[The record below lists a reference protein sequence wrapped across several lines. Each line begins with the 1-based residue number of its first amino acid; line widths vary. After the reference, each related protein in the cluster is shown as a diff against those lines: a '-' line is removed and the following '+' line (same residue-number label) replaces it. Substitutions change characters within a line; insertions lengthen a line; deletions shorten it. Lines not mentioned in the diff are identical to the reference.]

1 MTVMT
6 VQVDIGAVLKDGFKT
21 AFDSAGAAAVKLDN
35 IIQTVDTRI
44 TTMKGWAAAKKE
56 TAAVKEEWERASA
69 KAKALG
75 AQLAATANPTEDF
88 KNKVAAAR
96 QEADRA
102 KGAFVGAA
110 TGLRA
115 MDVQMKAAGVSI
127 KTVKVELDAAEKS
140 MAALTRRKESL
151 NKAMTAKVAN
161 DEALSAVKHKALG
174 TVAMAGTLALP
185 VHQAIQFETAMADV
199 RKAVDFDAG
208 GPGLKG
214 MELAIKDMARTIP
227 IAHDGLA
234 AIVSA
239 GGRMGIAEKDL
250 RTYTTTVA
258 KMSTAWEMAPDAAG
272 ESMGKIANIMGL
284 AIGDLELVGDAI
296 NKLDDSSTAKAA
308 EIVEVIKRTGGVG
321 KEFGLTTQQIAALAT
336 SFLDLGSPPEVAGT
350 AINAL
355 LNKLQT
361 APIQTAKFKTALQDL
376 GWSAEDMQNAIGQDA
391 QGTLVKFLDTIKGLD
406 ANDRKNKLGELFG
419 TEYGDDMAKLVGGL
433 DNYKKQLKTVGDQA
447 NYAGSMQA
455 EFGVR
460 SATTANQLKLTS
472 NAFAEVGIN
481 IGTVLLPAVTDIAK
495 GLAWASHGVA
505 DFAQAHPAMTKAVVF
520 ATAAFV
526 TYKTVKLAAA
536 FASLTLKGAAIAT
549 RIEITRT
556 ATAATVAAVKMRGF
570 SVAGMIS
577 GFRGA
582 GAAMLAFAARPVAAV
597 LGGLKAIRIAT
608 LLNPIGLIA
617 NGLALAATLVIENWD
632 KIWKVVKPAV
642 EWVMKAFDAIPVIGT
657 AVKTVSDWLG
667 EDDKTP
673 DGAAGGEGADVPAAL
688 NDNAAND
695 NIPAIKFGGG
705 EKAVRSGGG
714 PVYHI
719 NGPITINVQAQPGQ
733 NPAAVAT
740 EVKKAFQGA
749 ASGGALYDHE

>member
-1 MTVMT
+1 MTVMAI
-6 VQVDIGAVLKDGFKT
+6 QVDIGAALKDGFAT
-21 AFDSAGAAAVKLDN
+21 AFGQAQSAAVKLDN
-35 IIQTVDTRI
+35 AITAVDTRI
-44 TTMKGWAAAKKE
+44 VTMKGWAATKKE
-56 TAAVKEEWERASA
+56 TAAAREEWDRAGA

-75 AQLAATANPTEDF
+75 TQLAATANPTEDF
-88 KNKVAAAR
+88 RNKVAAAR
-96 QEADRA
+96 KEADQA
-102 KGAFVGAA
+102 KAAFVGAA

-115 MDVQMKAAGVSI
+115 MDAQMKAAGVSI
-127 KTVKVELDAAEKS
+127 KAVKVELDAAEKS

-161 DEALSAVKHKALG
+161 DEALSAVKGKALG

-199 RKAVDFDAG
+199 RKAVDFDAA

-250 RTYTTTVA
+250 RTYTVTVA

-272 ESMGKIANIMGL
+272 EAMGKIANIMGL

-296 NKLDDSSTAKAA
+296 NKLDDSSTGKAF
-308 EIVEVIKRTGGVG
+308 EIVDILKRTGGTG
-321 KEFGLTTQQIAALAT
+321 KEFGLNTQQIAALGTA
-336 SFLDLGSPPEVAGT
+336 FLDLGDAPETAST
-350 AINAL
+350 AIEAL
-355 LNKLQT
+355 LNRLQT
-361 APIQTAKFKTALQDL
+361 APIQSKKFQEALQEM
-376 GWSAEDMQNAIGQDA
+376 GWSAEEMQAAIGQDA
-391 QGTLVKFLDTIKGLD
+391 QGTLIKFLDTMKGLES
-406 ANDRKNKLGELFG
+406 NDRKNKLGEMFG
-419 TEYGDDMAKLVGGL
+419 AEYSGKITKLVGSL
-433 DNYKKQLKTVGDQA
+433 DSYKKHLKTVGDQA

-455 EFGVR
+455 EFGIR
-460 SATTANQLKLTS
+460 SATTANQLQLTS

-481 IGTVLLPAVTDIAK
+481 IGTVLLPAVVDIAK

-536 FASLTLKGAAIAT
+536 FATLTLKGAAIAT
-549 RIEITRT
+549 RIEITKT
-556 ATAATVAAVKMRGF
+556 ATAATIAAVKMRGF

-577 GFRGA
+577 GLRGA
-582 GAAMLAFAARPVAAV
+582 GAAMLAFAGRPIAAV
-597 LGGLKAIRIAT
+597 LGGLKAVRIAT
-608 LLNPIGLIA
+608 LLNPIGLLV
-617 NGLALAATLVIENWD
+617 NGLIMAVPLIIENWD
-632 KIWKVVKPAV
+632 KIWKVVKPAIDLV
-642 EWVMKAFDAIPVIGT
+642 SGAFQAIPVVGDAIKW
-657 AVKTVSDWLG
+657 ALSD
-667 EDDKTP
+667 DDKKP
-673 DGAAGGEGADVPAAL
+673 AAKAAEGMDGADLPAAV
-688 NDNAAND
+688 NDNGAND
-695 NIPAIKFGGG
+695 NISAIKFGGG

-714 PVYHI
+714 PVYHQ
-719 NGPITINVQAQPGQ
+719 NFTINVYAQPGQ
-733 NPAAVAT
+733 DPAAIAGA
-740 EVKKAFQGA
+740 VKKSFQGA